1 MVCTVFSYGEG
12 INTSQSH
19 FSYILMCKNEN
30 LMNKLFLIILAFSM
44 RAVTFEEKR
53 VPLFLKNI
61 RVLFLIFFSEM
72 IIKKVLLQ
80 RQPIFL
86 P

>member
-1 MVCTVFSYGEG
+1 MLIKKNMISEIIYLSYMVCTVFSYGEG

-44 RAVTFEEKR
+44 RAMTFGKKR
-53 VPLFLKNI
+53 ESPYFLKI
-61 RVLFLIFFSEM
+61 
-72 IIKKVLLQ
+72 
-80 RQPIFL
+80 
-86 P
+86 